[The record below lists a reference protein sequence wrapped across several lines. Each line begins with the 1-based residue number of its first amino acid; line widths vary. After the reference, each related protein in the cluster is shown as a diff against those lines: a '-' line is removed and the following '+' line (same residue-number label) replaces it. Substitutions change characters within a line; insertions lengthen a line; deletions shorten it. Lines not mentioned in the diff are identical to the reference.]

1 MEFSRQEYW
10 SGLPFPS
17 PGDLRNPGIEPGFP
31 ALQAEALPSE
41 PPGKPTK
48 WSTINLTPGYVLHC
62 GRRHEAKA
70 EANGGR
76 VRGFVGRRRCGWWT
90 HRAGLGPNPV
100 QGAAGDGVDA
110 ALVLSPPCQPWVYSC
125 SPCPEKGKAGEW
137 PEESKIMP
145 TTGLDKTSLRFIRPT
160 ESLGRTHLGRFQP

>member
-1 MEFSRQEYW
+1 MLKFKTLMKIITEYISFNSW
-10 SGLPFPS
+10 IKF
-17 PGDLRNPGIEPGFP
+17 R
-31 ALQAEALPSE
+31 
-41 PPGKPTK
+41 
-48 WSTINLTPGYVLHC
+48 STNV
-62 GRRHEAKA
+62 
-70 EANGGR
+70 
-76 VRGFVGRRRCGWWT
+76 